1 MHLQFQKQ
9 TNFVKLLHENFLQL
23 IFLYLFYK
31 ISRKDTKKKQIQ
43 RDPICTKLQ
52 QKICI
57 NQDNVQWLHE
67 QKIQNQALHS
77 PLPVRYF
84 YQKKKKKSYQQPKYF
99 HKHLH
104 IIFKGYHFFSSQVAQ
119 LSPQGQYISIRERKL
134 SIQLV
139 CYIVMQNKR
148 SHKYTQ
154 VFATCTPPLSFH
166 FIWKSLI
173 I

>member
-84 YQKKKKKSYQQPKYF
+84 YPKKKKKATNS
-99 HKHLH
+99 
-104 IIFKGYHFFSSQVAQ
+104 
-119 LSPQGQYISIRERKL
+119 L
-134 SIQLV
+134 SIFTNTFTSFQGLPFLLFTS
-139 CYIVMQNKR
+139 C
-148 SHKYTQ
+148 STQ
-154 VFATCTPPLSFH
+154 SSRVVH
-166 FIWKSLI
+166 FNQRKEAFNTIGVLHSNAK
-173 I
+173 

>member
-84 YQKKKKKSYQQPKYF
+84 YQKKKKNSYQQPKYF

-104 IIFKGYHFFSSQVAQ
+104 IISRVTISSLHKLLNLVLKGSTFQSKKGSF
-119 LSPQGQYISIRERKL
+119 QYNW
-134 SIQLV
+134 
-139 CYIVMQNKR
+139 CA
-148 SHKYTQ
+148 TQ
-154 VFATCTPPLSFH
+154 
-166 FIWKSLI
+166 
-173 I
+173 